1 MLRRKQEN
9 ARVRQQTTTP
19 VFTQCSVCS
28 GRERSARYVPLR
40 GGCGRWGGGAFTC
53 GRQIEPAAST
63 TINAPPIPNELRRSR
78 FDERPAA
85 VVLLLLLAHL
95 VQQQLGGGGADA
107 ERGLQPGTGGE
118 ESLAIPLLDEGF
130 PALRQPIEA
139 VCPHFAMLVRAG
151 GRGPPH
157 SVRVVAAIVSAHA
170 GECGLAKAAGR
181 VGSVVDADSG
191 SCCQCPLLASTK
203 PAAADSKPARVAI
216 TLSGRHPGTSQPSLL
231 MRLGCTTLLDQKSA
245 SQCGGLD
252 ASVKEASEICDKIG
266 GAMALGWIVCVAL
279 ERLTSRLVSTAAPA
293 DCTVTAS
300 AWPHHGHSF
309 VCQSGRV

>member
-1 MLRRKQEN
+1 MITAMMLTPACLPAAAAAAAASLLLTLACCAASKRTHASGSKPRRRCSPSVLFAQGEN
-9 ARVRQQTTTP
+9 D
-19 VFTQCSVCS
+19 
-28 GRERSARYVPLR
+28 PLAMFR
-40 GGCGRWGGGAFTC
+40 CGEVVADGGGGAFTC

-107 ERGLQPGTGGE
+107 ER
-118 ESLAIPLLDEGF
+118 
-130 PALRQPIEA
+130 
-139 VCPHFAMLVRAG
+139 

-231 MRLGCTTLLDQKSA
+231 MRLGCTRDGS
-245 SQCGGLD
+245 GLD
-252 ASVKEASEICDKIG
+252 RVRG
-266 GAMALGWIVCVAL
+266 TGAPHIAAHLDSGSCGL
-279 ERLTSRLVSTAAPA
+279 HGDCQRLA
-293 DCTVTAS
+293 
-300 AWPHHGHSF
+300 
-309 VCQSGRV
+309 